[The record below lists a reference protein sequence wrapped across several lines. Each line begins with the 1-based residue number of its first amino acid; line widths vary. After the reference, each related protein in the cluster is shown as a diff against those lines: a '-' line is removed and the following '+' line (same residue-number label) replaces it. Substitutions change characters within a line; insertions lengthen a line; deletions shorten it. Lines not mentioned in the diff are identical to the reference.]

1 MLRRRGFS
9 SKRGEKGF
17 VKRMEYKRKMCFAG
31 SAVGVVVL
39 VEVVT
44 AVEVAGRVAIGEECG
59 RDAKGMVTMAII
71 IIWTTPIL

>member
-17 VKRMEYKRKMCFAG
+17 VRRAEYKRNICFAG
-31 SAVGVVVL
+31 SAVGVAVL

-44 AVEVAGRVAIGEECG
+44 AVDVVG
-59 RDAKGMVTMAII
+59 
-71 IIWTTPIL
+71 